1 MSEAPNE
8 SGPAQAT
15 RIAVVEDERDILD
28 ILQYNLQREGFEV
41 DCYERGDSALGG
53 IKRNP
58 PALVLLDLMLPGI
71 DGLEVCRQLKRASET
86 AAVPIIM
93 LTARREETDRVVGLE
108 LGADDYVAKPFNA
121 REVILRVKAVLR
133 RADRQRGNDSSLR

>member
-41 DCYERGDSALGG
+41 DCYERG
-53 IKRNP
+53 
-58 PALVLLDLMLPGI
+58 
-71 DGLEVCRQLKRASET
+71 
-86 AAVPIIM
+86 
-93 LTARREETDRVVGLE
+93 
-108 LGADDYVAKPFNA
+108 
-121 REVILRVKAVLR
+121 
-133 RADRQRGNDSSLR
+133 